1 MASWQKRARL
11 GVALFGIVT
20 SVGVYFAIGERRK
33 PKAPAVA
40 SQLPPDVVLESIGG
54 QLERLRGLKQEYSVK
69 FGRSR
74 TFSDGSSE
82 IEDTVI
88 EANRD
93 GRRFVVS
100 ARLARVTK
108 GNRDIT
114 LRDSV
119 HLREDDGFEMRTAA
133 ATFNEDTGLI
143 RATGPVTFNKGR
155 MSGSGTGMT
164 YDEPADI
171 LHIERDARV
180 NVAGDKNQK
189 PVAFNSGAAT
199 LDRARNLLIL
209 RGAVHALHGEQ
220 ETDAKE
226 ATARLSEN
234 EDLIQFVELRG
245 NARVAGGLG
254 SVSSLN
260 ARDIDLDYADDG
272 RTLER
277 ASLRG
282 GSQIRM
288 NGTGDG
294 AAGRSVSG
302 ERLDVS
308 MRADGSLDRLT
319 GSGGV
324 AMTLPPAKDAP
335 GRTVQ
340 ASTLEA
346 QAGADGALNSA
357 RFAQNV
363 RFEEEAGEGGRRTA
377 TSDTLSLDLSDAAI
391 SKAFFQGNARF
402 TDGDLLGTAAQANYD
417 PKSSRLELRGRD
429 TRGEPA
435 VRDSRV
441 TIEAESV
448 DIQLGARSIAAQGGV
463 KSTLLSTKD
472 QKTGDA
478 GKTTQMPGLL
488 KQDQPAI
495 VTADS
500 VTYEADA
507 GVAVYTGRAWLSQG
521 DAGKGDTR
529 IRAQSIELQ
538 QKAGDLIARG
548 KVQTKFIFDDGRL
561 SEGESDEFRYLDA
574 KRTMTYLAQA
584 VESDAR
590 TVPTAHVTGPQ
601 GDLRGRRVT
610 AFLAASESRLE
621 QLEAQDDVIAK
632 VDGRTARGN
641 ALKYQVRDESYEIRG
656 TSLVPAS
663 VEVTTAAE
671 GCRQAKGRTLTF
683 NRSADTM
690 DVRDGQRERRTL
702 WQQCR

>member
-11 GVALFGIVT
+11 GVALFGIITAV
-20 SVGVYFAIGERRK
+20 VVYFAIGERRK
-33 PKAPAVA
+33 SAAPAAA
-40 SQLPPDVVLESIGG
+40 SQLPPDVVFESIGG
-54 QLERLRGLKQEYSVK
+54 ELERLRGLKKEYSIRS
-69 FGRSR
+69 GRSR
-74 TFSDGSSE
+74 TLSDGSTQ
-82 IEDTVI
+82 IDDIVI
-88 EANRD
+88 DANRD
-93 GRRFVVS
+93 GRHFKVS
-100 ARLARVTK
+100 AKLATVTK

-114 LRDSV
+114 LRGSV
-119 HLREDDGFEMRTAA
+119 HLREADGFEMSTEE

-143 RATGPVTFNKGR
+143 RATGPVTFSKGR
-155 MSGSGTGMT
+155 MSGRGTGMT

-171 LHIERDARV
+171 LHIQRDARV
-180 NVAGDKNQK
+180 DVAGAEGQK
-189 PVAFNSGAAT
+189 PISFSSGAAT

-209 RGAVHALHGEQ
+209 RGAVHAVHGEQ
-220 ETDAKE
+220 TTDASE

-272 RTLER
+272 RTIER

-288 NGTGDG
+288 NGTGG
-294 AAGRSVSG
+294 SAAGRSISG
-302 ERLDVS
+302 ELLDVS

-335 GRTVQ
+335 GRTVH
-340 ASTLEA
+340 ASTLDA
-346 QAGADGALNSA
+346 QAGADGALTSA

-377 TSDTLSLDLSDAAI
+377 TSDVLSLDLSDTAI
-391 SKAFFQGNARF
+391 SKAFFQGNAKF
-402 TDGDLLGTAAQANYD
+402 TDGDLQGTAAQATYD
-417 PKSSRLELRGRD
+417 PTSSRLELRGRD
-429 TRGEPA
+429 TRGDPA
-435 VRDSRV
+435 VADSRV
-441 TIEAESV
+441 TIEGESV
-448 DIQLGARSIAAQGGV
+448 DIDLGARSIAAQGLV

-472 QKTGDA
+472 VKTRDGDRA
-478 GKTTQMPGLL
+478 TQMPGLL
-488 KQDQPAI
+488 KQDQPARL
-495 VTADS
+495 TADS
-500 VTYEADA
+500 VTYDA
-507 GVAVYTGRAWLSQG
+507 ERGVAVYTGRAWLSQG
-521 DAGKGDTR
+521 DTD
-529 IRAQSIELQ
+529 IRAQSIELH

-548 KVQTKFIFDDGRL
+548 NVRTKFLFDDGRR
-561 SEGESDEFRYLDA
+561 SEGESHEFRYLDA
-574 KRTMTYLAQA
+574 KRTMTYLAQPA
-584 VESDAR
+584 ERDAR
-590 TVPTAHVTGPQ
+590 AVPTAHVTGPQ

-632 VDGRTARGN
+632 VDERTARGST
-641 ALKYQVRDESYEIRG
+641 LKYQVRDELYEISG
-656 TSLVPAS
+656 TSSVPAS
-663 VEVTTAAE
+663 VELTTATE
-671 GCRQAKGRTLTF
+671 GCRQAKGATLTF

-690 DVRDGQRERRTL
+690 DVRDGQRKRRTL